1 MENFIYLLNMD
12 FHAVS
17 TRISND
23 ERISV
28 KLRSTL
34 ENRSNKSVK
43 TNKEIMNKSAVFR
56 LKLSFLD
63 VSGLVLH

>member
-1 MENFIYLLNMD
+1 MEKFIYLLNMD

-17 TRISND
+17 TRISSD

-34 ENRSNKSVK
+34 ENRSNKSV
-43 TNKEIMNKSAVFR
+43 R
-56 LKLSFLD
+56 
-63 VSGLVLH
+63 